1 MVGGSRLI
9 RLLLLLLSP
18 PLMAAAAAAGA
29 AAVTA
34 AAQQSSSSV
43 VDVVRLHSVFQ
54 GAHPEIALRI
64 PPNHMGILAKEPE
77 WLNLLQA
84 CPADVTGPLARP
96 PALAEVND

>member
-1 MVGGSRLI
+1 MCAMVGGSRLI

-29 AAVTA
+29 AAVAA

-54 GAHPEIALRI
+54 GAHPEV
-64 PPNHMGILAKEPE
+64 ILQITHVA
-77 WLNLLQA
+77 NGCSSGVA
-84 CPADVTGPLARP
+84 GGCC
-96 PALAEVND
+96 

>member
-1 MVGGSRLI
+1 MV
-9 RLLLLLLSP
+9 
-18 PLMAAAAAAGA
+18 ATAAAAGGGA
-29 AAVTA
+29 GTAAGATAAVNTA
-34 AAQQSSSSV
+34 AASSSSSSSSSI